1 MTLIWIGILEV
12 VRNAQ
17 ILVCSEDRANKS
29 CMQMDEKLSK
39 GEEELMLPLRF
50 SASINGP
57 WLVPENLILS
67 SQNHC
72 LSLA

>member
-1 MTLIWIGILEV
+1 MVTLIWVGTLEV

-29 CMQMDEKLSK
+29 CMQMDEMLSK
-39 GEEELMLPLRF
+39 EELIMPLRF
-50 SASINGP
+50 SANTNGP
-57 WLVPENLILS
+57 WLVPENLVLS